1 MGFCVPLQR
10 HEKRRH
16 WVWLLNI
23 HLHFP
28 LYGHNMLGLINFS
41 QRWSSAHHLLGDNHI
56 CMPLRI
62 IPLLLKLQS
71 YSSQKQNFQALLP
84 GIDTKVVLLQLCSG
98 GQGQAPQCIE
108 AGAWGAWKNFV
119 CLLCFP
125 LWATSSLRNYFQLAL
140 HHLLPK
146 LKILHASFKSQ
157 LKNNCSAG
165 ASSYSATS

>member
-62 IPLLLKLQS
+62 IPLLLKLRS
-71 YSSQKQNFQALLP
+71 YSSQTRNFQTLLP
-84 GIDTKVVLLQLCSG
+84 GTDTKVAQLQRYSA
-98 GQGQAPQCIE
+98 GQGQALQRVE
-108 AGAWGAWKNFV
+108 AGGCRGLERFCLFVVMFSTITHPLSRELFQACSPSSSSQIKNSACFV
-119 CLLCFP
+119 
-125 LWATSSLRNYFQLAL
+125 
-140 HHLLPK
+140 
-146 LKILHASFKSQ
+146 
-157 LKNNCSAG
+157 
-165 ASSYSATS
+165 

>member
-62 IPLLLKLQS
+62 IPLLLKLRS
-71 YSSQKQNFQALLP
+71 YSSQTRNFQTLLL
-84 GIDTKVVLLQLCSG
+84 GADTKVVLLQRYSA
-98 GQGQAPQCIE
+98 GQGQAPPCVE
-108 AGAWGAWKNFV
+108 VGGWRGLERFCLFV
-119 CLLCFP
+119 VLFSALTYLLCQELFQAYSP
-125 LWATSSLRNYFQLAL
+125 SS
-140 HHLLPK
+140 
-146 LKILHASFKSQ
+146 SSQ
-157 LKNNCSAG
+157 IKNSACFI
-165 ASSYSATS
+165 

>member
-71 YSSQKQNFQALLP
+71 YSSQTRNFQPLLP
-84 GIDTKVVLLQLCSG
+84 GTDTKVILLHCKTGAGTTVHGGVWLEGLGKSLVVCCRVFHHNPPPLSG
-98 GQGQAPQCIE
+98 TIS
-108 AGAWGAWKNFV
+108 
-119 CLLCFP
+119 
-125 LWATSSLRNYFQLAL
+125 SSLPIIFFPN
-140 HHLLPK
+140 
-146 LKILHASFKSQ
+146 
-157 LKNNCSAG
+157 
-165 ASSYSATS
+165 

>member
-71 YSSQKQNFQALLP
+71 YSSQTPNFQTLLP
-84 GIDTKVVLLQLCSG
+84 GTETKVVYLYWYSV
-98 GQGQAPQCIE
+98 GQGQAPQSVE
-108 AGAWGAWKNFV
+108 LGDWKSLERF
-119 CLLCFP
+119 CLVVVVFS
-125 LWATSSLRNYFQLAL
+125 TTI
-140 HHLLPK
+140 HLL
-146 LKILHASFKSQ
+146 SQ
-157 LKNNCSAG
+157 ELFQAYPPSSSSQIKNSACFI
-165 ASSYSATS
+165 

>member
-62 IPLLLKLQS
+62 IPLLLKLRS
-71 YSSQKQNFQALLP
+71 YSSQNRNFQALLL
-84 GIDTKVVLLQLCSG
+84 GTDTKVIQFQLYGG
-98 GQGQAPQCIE
+98 GQGQAPQCMEVGGLRGLERFCLFVVVFSMLSHLHSQELFPAYSPSSSSQI
-108 AGAWGAWKNFV
+108 KNSA
-119 CLLCFP
+119 CF
-125 LWATSSLRNYFQLAL
+125 
-140 HHLLPK
+140 
-146 LKILHASFKSQ
+146 I
-157 LKNNCSAG
+157 
-165 ASSYSATS
+165 

>member
-71 YSSQKQNFQALLP
+71 YSSQTWNFQMLLH
-84 GIDTKVVLLQLCSG
+84 GTDTKAILLQHYSA
-98 GQGQAPQCIE
+98 GQGQRPWHVEMADWRDLERFCL
-108 AGAWGAWKNFV
+108 FV
-119 CLLCFP
+119 DMFSTI
-125 LWATSSLRNYFQLAL
+125 A
-140 HHLLPK
+140 HLL
-146 LKILHASFKSQ
+146 SQ
-157 LKNNCSAG
+157 ELFQAYSPSSSSQIKNSACFI
-165 ASSYSATS
+165 

>member
-62 IPLLLKLQS
+62 IPLLLKLRS
-71 YSSQKQNFQALLP
+71 YSSQTRNFETLLP
-84 GIDTKVVLLQLCSG
+84 GTDTKVVLLQQYSA
-98 GQGQAPQCIE
+98 GQGQAPQCVEVGGWRGSERVLFVFEFSTIPHLVSQE
-108 AGAWGAWKNFV
+108 LFQAYSPSSSSQIKNSA
-119 CLLCFP
+119 CF
-125 LWATSSLRNYFQLAL
+125 
-140 HHLLPK
+140 
-146 LKILHASFKSQ
+146 I
-157 LKNNCSAG
+157 
-165 ASSYSATS
+165 